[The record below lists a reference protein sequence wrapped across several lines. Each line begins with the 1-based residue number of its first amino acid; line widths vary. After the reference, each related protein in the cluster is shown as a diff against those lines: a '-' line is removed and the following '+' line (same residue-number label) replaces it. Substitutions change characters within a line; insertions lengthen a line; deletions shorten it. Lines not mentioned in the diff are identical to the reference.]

1 MQRTVKVVGLLLV
14 TGCSALSTSAT
25 SKAQAAAWLRSHAA
39 PQQDELGELKTVNPM
54 AYAIVQALLTKRSL
68 GLLDPR
74 HPSPSFAAPPPQHD
88 DGEMSGVEAFAKI
101 AQESGEKPKANL
113 AYPDAPVA
121 SAHHN
126 WLSWK
131 PQQSAVDDEA
141 MVSNVLG
148 TVASFKV
155 AGGAHANPEDEVDSA
170 PPAAQPVAPELKQ
183 EVSAPAQ
190 EAPAQPPTSAM
201 NQENSYLK
209 GIDFF
214 GNAEGA
220 PQKKQHSHVKEDSHD
235 YLASFSFDDDAPAK
249 PQHSFSAHSALL
261 PPVQQEPAEG
271 EAAEPAEPAAAA
283 SKPAAPKNALLAWLG
298 KVEDS
303 KTAPA
308 ALAQPKS
315 GSFLSVYI
323 KDLQ

>member
-101 AQESGEKPKANL
+101 AQESGEKPKADL
-113 AYPDAPVA
+113 AYPDAPA
-121 SAHHN
+121 APSRQN

-131 PQQSAVDDEA
+131 PTQSAADDASVVD
-141 MVSNVLG
+141 S
-148 TVASFKV
+148 VAS
-155 AGGAHANPEDEVDSA
+155 AEPPAAPAPEASTPPAQSA
-170 PPAAQPVAPELKQ
+170 PPAQEALPAAQPA
-183 EVSAPAQ
+183 
-190 EAPAQPPTSAM
+190 TSAM

-214 GNAEGA
+214 GAGEGA
-220 PQKKQHSHVKEDSHD
+220 ASQKKRHSLVKEDSHD